1 MGRQEEGVIKFT
13 VPESVNV
20 ERVKGL
26 LCSAFEGGSNYWY
39 MDLDVHQWPDGVSSR
54 ERVDAHIY
62 DWHTEVPVVEGGV
75 LSLVDK
81 YEGDEHLLDLA
92 KITKGLAIMREKYP
106 RHWSNFATENDDA
119 ETADVFLQC
128 CVFDDIIYG

>member
-1 MGRQEEGVIKFT
+1 MGQQEEGVIRFT

-39 MDLDVHQWPDGVSSR
+39 MDLDVHQWPDGVSR
-54 ERVDAHIY
+54 RGA
-62 DWHTEVPVVEGGV
+62 WHMEVPVVEGGV

>member
-39 MDLDVHQWPDGVSSR
+39 TDLNVHQWPDGVSSR
-54 ERVDAHIY
+54 EA
-62 DWHTEVPVVEGGV
+62 WHMEVPVVEGGV